1 MNYRAV
7 FGVVVFAIG
16 LASLEAR
23 DQPEDS
29 ADEPAVIEGKPQTMS
44 ASQLQRTIMDFS
56 DRYISALWIALD
68 GYIQNEPD
76 VSKQVKAQRWKVM
89 LGSTAMTIA
98 ASRDPRS
105 GLLDMAVFISAGKW
119 AANRY
124 WIPEVFGPKAEAL
137 RTVYAEMDQEI
148 WDEVKR
154 VLTPAQ
160 VADLRRLIQD
170 WIATNPSRV
179 EVLDVRLRNLDGV
192 VLKNFSEAPSAR
204 GLLASVRRL
213 WGSVDQSMLYGERV
227 IFYMERMPR
236 ILALQSDLTIDR
248 VAERFP
254 IATINPDFSNLPEL
268 GKDWPERIEQAISKR
283 EAFVSENLPDL
294 RASLESFER
303 TTLSL
308 QQSLASIQELSGRIE
323 KLPFNPDEYAVGY
336 ERLSASLGQTQQI
349 VDGLNRLVDSTLAPD
364 GRPRAA
370 QWIEAADQKAQ
381 EWLDA
386 AFYRALILLAAF
398 FVGALVLLVVAR
410 TLFFRRPA
418 N

>member
-1 MNYRAV
+1 MPLNAANVRENEGEPKEAPE
-7 FGVVVFAIG
+7 AI
-16 LASLEAR
+16 
-23 DQPEDS
+23 D
-29 ADEPAVIEGKPQTMS
+29 GKPQTMS
-44 ASQLQRTIMDFS
+44 AAQLQRTIMDFS
-56 DRYISALWIALD
+56 DRYIAALWIALD
-68 GYIQNEPD
+68 QYIQNEPD

-119 AANRY
+119 ATNRY
-124 WIPEVFGPKAEAL
+124 WIPEVFGDKAEGL
-137 RTVYAEMDQEI
+137 RTVYSEMDREI

-154 VLTPAQ
+154 VLTPSQ
-160 VADLRRLIQD
+160 VADLRRLIRE
-170 WIATNPSRV
+170 WIATGPDRV

-213 WGSVDQSMLYGERV
+213 WSSVDQSMLYGERV

-254 IATINPDFSNLPEL
+254 IATLNPDLSGFPEFARDL
-268 GKDWPERIEQAISKR
+268 PERIEQAISKR
-283 EAFVSENLPDL
+283 EEFVKENLPAL

-303 TTLSL
+303 TTFSL
-308 QQSLASIQELSGRIE
+308 QQSLESVNVLSDRIE
-323 KLPFNPDEYAVGY
+323 KLPFGEKDYSLAFQN
-336 ERLSASLGQTQQI
+336 LSGSLTQVQGI
-349 VDGLNRLVDSTLAPD
+349 VDGLNHLIDTSIAPD
-364 GRPRAA
+364 GEPRAA
-370 QWIEAADQKAQ
+370 RFVQALDERVDR
-381 EWLDA
+381 WLDA
-386 AFYRALILLAAF
+386 AFYRALILIAAF
-398 FVGALVLLVVAR
+398 FAGALVLLIAAR
-410 TLFFRRPA
+410 ILFPRSKA